1 MNTPSR
7 KRRLPHLVALVGFTA
22 LSPVTASK
30 AHAGALPSGGA
41 FVAGQ
46 GSIASAGNAMTI
58 TQRSERGV
66 VNWQSFSIG
75 ANASV
80 QINNGSGA
88 TLNRVTGSQMSE
100 IQGKLG
106 ATGSVFLIN
115 PNGVV
120 VAPGGRVVVDGSF
133 TAATRDV
140 SNDNFMSGGAVTASG
155 TSKGT
160 VTNKGTIYANDGSV
174 TLIGQ
179 SVSNPGTIQA
189 AHGTVAM
196 VAGSTVVLAEDG
208 GPEGIYVVPNAGRGS
223 VTNAGRIQAASVEL
237 AAAHGNVY
245 ALAGNHDAVI
255 SATGTLD
262 TPGGVYLTAG
272 GSVTVAGTISAHNV
286 NGSGGTILANGHD
299 VTIASTATLDA
310 RSSTIGRAGGTILVG
325 TSARG
330 GKHLAQTVALASG
343 SKLLAG
349 NDNSVGYIETSA
361 HHLST
366 GALTVNAGVG
376 GTWLTDPND
385 LTIDSAAAGTISTA
399 LTAGTNV
406 TEQTT
411 ASGVSGYGVESSG
424 LGDINV
430 TAPIT
435 WSGGATLT
443 LNAYNNLNVSAPIT
457 IQGNGGLAIQT
468 GGVDQFIN
476 PSNGGANGSVTYAT
490 PGQGSLSINSTPYS
504 LIWTPAQLQA
514 ADSNLS
520 GHYALAQGVDLTSC
534 SYTPIGM
541 SASFSGI
548 FDGLGNTVGG
558 LSETYATLA
567 HTHLG
572 LFGMASGTLANV
584 NVAGTIV
591 DNPGGGGMA
600 GGLVGYT
607 TGVVRNDNSSVNV
620 TGDNVGGLV
629 GSGFATNITN
639 SSATGSVTGTAYT
652 MQIGGLAA
660 IGSATNSWATGSVT
674 VPDGGTST
682 VEVGGL
688 IGQASAAVSNS
699 YATGEVNGGDAT
711 TARVGG
717 LVGFTLQ
724 AIDDSYATGTVG
736 ATGAGAQI
744 GGLVGYSAA
753 VDGSY
758 ATGAVTGGD
767 ATTVGGLAGIIYG
780 AITNSYA
787 TGAVA
792 GGANTNGGGV
802 TYSNSLV
809 GGLVGTDTG
818 GGSAISDSWSSSA
831 VSAGAGAQVGG
842 LIGQNVNTAPLTDVR
857 ASGKV
862 SGGDDAY
869 VGGLAGYTNSYTS
882 VSVQDAVATG
892 NVSGGDGASVGGL
905 IGSILNGTIQNAFAN
920 GSVTG
925 GQNALV
931 GGLVGDNYGTISTAY
946 ATGAVTAGY
955 NSHAGG
961 LVGNNETS
969 GAITDAYATGS
980 VTDSSYGILGGLVG
994 QSYGN
999 ESNSYATGAVSGQDS
1014 SLIGGFMGWGAGGS
1028 KANDYFDTVTTGTT
1042 VATTGTGITGITGL
1056 TTAQF
1061 AAGQAVFSD
1070 AATAWVS
1077 GAPYDVLAGLP
1088 YLAVAGAGAT
1098 EVYGGGSLTQ
1108 PTSVSATVVVP
1119 SGAPVAFGTGTDAN
1133 AALAGIGTWTDPN
1146 SATAQVGQPDVIFAS
1161 GVAAAGYQV
1170 TYQAQAAINPA
1181 TLTVASGNQSSTYG
1195 QAVSLD
1201 QGAYTVTGLV
1211 NGNTVSSVNLSTAAT
1226 SSSNV
1231 GSYGITASGAT
1242 GTGLSNY
1249 DIAYVPGTLTITPAA
1264 LTVRANDA
1272 TSTYGQTP
1280 VVGGF
1285 TTSGLVNGDT
1295 VSGVTLATTATGAS
1309 NVGTYGITAANA
1321 VGSGLSNYDITYQA
1335 GTLTIDPATLTITAT
1350 GGSSIYGATPGA
1362 GGFTANGLVNADA
1375 VTGATLTNAATAG
1388 SGVGTYAVTASNAT
1402 GTGLSNYD
1410 ITYAPGVWA
1419 VDPAALT
1426 ITANNA
1432 TSTYGQAP
1440 TAGGF
1445 TASGLVDGDSVSSV
1459 DLASAAT
1466 RTSGVGTYGITA
1478 SNATGAGLSNY
1489 TIGYVP
1495 GTLTINPAALV
1506 VAANGGSSTYGQSVT
1521 PSYRATGLVN
1531 GDSVSGVSLSTSATS
1546 VSGVGSYDVTASGAT
1561 GTGLGNYAITY
1572 TPGTWTIDPAALMV
1586 TASNQASTYGTTPA
1600 PGSTGFTTSG
1610 LVNGDSVTGV
1620 TLSTTATAASGVG
1633 TYGITASNA
1642 VGAGLSNYTIT
1653 YQGGTWT
1660 VDPAT
1665 LTVTAG
1671 NQTSVYGSG
1680 TATPTPAQ
1688 VAVAPAVVASEAVG
1702 ANIVQ
1707 AADVATPAPSKK
1719 DLVVSSGITTT
1730 CSAVGVEAGGDMIA
1744 CQTQVGR

>member
-7 KRRLPHLVALVGFTA
+7 KGRLPHLLALLGFTA
-22 LSPVTASK
+22 LSPVASK

-46 GSIASAGNAMTI
+46 GSIAETGNAMTI
-58 TQRSERGV
+58 TQQGQRGV
-66 VNWQSFSIG
+66 INWQSFSIG
-75 ANASV
+75 KGNTV
-80 QINNGSGA
+80 QINNGAGA
-88 TLNRVTGSQMSE
+88 TLNRVTGAQMSE
-100 IQGKLG
+100 IAGKLG

-120 VAPGGRVVVDGSF
+120 VAPGGRVIVDGSF
-133 TAATRDV
+133 LASTRDV

-155 TSKGT
+155 TSQGT
-160 VTNKGTIYANDGSV
+160 VTNKGTIYAKDGSV

-179 SVSNPGTIQA
+179 SVSNSGTIQA

-196 VAGSTVVLAEDG
+196 VAGNTVVLAEDG
-208 GPEGIYVVPNAGRGS
+208 GPEGIYVVPKGGKGS
-223 VTNAGRIQAASVEL
+223 VTNAGRIKAASVDL

-262 TPGGVYLTAG
+262 TPGGVYLTSG
-272 GSVTVAGTISAHNV
+272 DGSVTVAGTISAHNAD
-286 NGSGGTILANGHD
+286 GSGGTILGNGHD

-310 RSSTIGRAGGTILVG
+310 RSTVIGKAGGTILVG

-330 GKHLAQTVALASG
+330 GKHLAQTVDLASG
-343 SKLLAG
+343 AKLLAG
-349 NDNSVGYIETSA
+349 GKGAGYIETSA
-361 HHLST
+361 HSLST

-376 GTWLTDPND
+376 GTWLTDPDD

-399 LTAGTNV
+399 LTGGTNV

-476 PSNGGANGSVTYAT
+476 PSNGGANGSVTFST
-490 PGQGSLSINSTPYS
+490 PGSGSLSINGTPFS

-520 GHYALAQGVDLTSC
+520 GHYALAQGVDLNGF

-541 SASFSGI
+541 SASFTGT
-548 FDGLGNTVGG
+548 FDGLGNTVSN

-584 NVAGTIV
+584 SVAGSIT

-607 TGVVRNDNSSVNV
+607 TGVVRNDNSSVDV
-620 TGDNVGGLV
+620 TGDTVGGLV
-629 GSGFATNITN
+629 GSGFAANITN
-639 SSATGSVTGTAYT
+639 SSATGNVTGTAYT

-660 IGSATNSWATGSVT
+660 IGSATNSWATGNVT
-674 VPDGGTST
+674 VPAGGTST

-688 IGQASAAVSNS
+688 IGQGSATVSNS
-699 YATGEVNGGDAT
+699 YATGAVDGGNAT

-744 GGLVGYSAA
+744 GGLVGYSAT

-780 AITNSYA
+780 AITNSHA
-787 TGAVA
+787 TGAVT
-792 GGANTNGGGV
+792 GGVNTNSGGV

-818 GGSAISDSWSSSA
+818 GSSALSDSWSSSN

-842 LIGQNVNTAPLTDVR
+842 LIGQNVNTAPLVDVR

-882 VSVQDAVATG
+882 VSVQEAVATG

-905 IGSILNGTIQNAFAN
+905 IGSILNGGVSSVFAN

-946 ATGAVTAGY
+946 ATGAVMAGY

-969 GAITDAYATGS
+969 GAITDVYATGS

-1056 TTAQF
+1056 TSAQF
-1061 AAGQAVFSD
+1061 AAGRAAFSD

-1077 GAPYDVLAGLP
+1077 GAPYSVLAGLP
-1088 YLAVAGAGAT
+1088 YLTVTGTGAT
-1098 EVYGGGSLTQ
+1098 EPYGGSLTQ
-1108 PTSVSATVVVP
+1108 PASVTASAVVP
-1119 SGAPVAFGTGTDAN
+1119 SGAPIAFGTSTDTA
-1133 AALAGIGTWTDPN
+1133 AALAGIGPWGDLN
-1146 SATAQVGQPDVIFAS
+1146 SATAQVGTPDAIFAS
-1161 GVAAAGYQV
+1161 GVAANGYQV
-1170 TYQAQAAINPA
+1170 TYQTWAAIDPA
-1181 TLTVASGNQSSTYG
+1181 SLTVTSGNQSSTYG

-1201 QGAYTVTGLV
+1201 QTAYTVSGLV

-1226 SSSNV
+1226 ASSNV
-1231 GSYGITASGAT
+1231 GIYGITASGAT
-1242 GTGLSNY
+1242 GTGLGNY
-1249 DIAYVPGTLTITPAA
+1249 AITYQSGALTITPAA
-1264 LTVRANDA
+1264 LTVKAGDA
-1272 TSTYGQTP
+1272 TSTYGQAP

-1285 TTSGLVNGDT
+1285 TTSGLVNGDS
-1295 VSGVTLATTATGAS
+1295 VSGVTLTTAATGSS
-1309 NVGTYGITAANA
+1309 NVGAYAITASNA
-1321 VGSGLSNYDITYQA
+1321 VGSGLSNYDITYQ
-1335 GTLTIDPATLTITAT
+1335 GGLLTI
-1350 GGSSIYGATPGA
+1350 
-1362 GGFTANGLVNADA
+1362 
-1375 VTGATLTNAATAG
+1375 
-1388 SGVGTYAVTASNAT
+1388 
-1402 GTGLSNYD
+1402 
-1410 ITYAPGVWA
+1410 
-1419 VDPAALT
+1419 DPAALT
-1426 ITANNA
+1426 ITAGNS

-1440 TAGGF
+1440 SLGGF
-1445 TASGLVDGDSVSSV
+1445 SASGLVDGDSVSAV
-1459 DLASAAT
+1459 DLATTAT
-1466 RTSGVGTYGITA
+1466 RTSAVGTYGITPSA
-1478 SNATGAGLSNY
+1478 ATGVGLSNY

-1495 GTLTINPAALV
+1495 GVLTINPAALV
-1506 VAANGGSSTYGQSVT
+1506 VAANSGASTYGQAVT

-1546 VSGVGSYDVTASGAT
+1546 ASGVGSYDVTASGAT
-1561 GTGLGNYAITY
+1561 GTGLSNYAITY
-1572 TPGTWTIDPAALMV
+1572 QGGTWTIDPAALTV
-1586 TASNQASTYGTTPA
+1586 TAGNQSSIYGQTPVPGTTA
-1600 PGSTGFTTSG
+1600 FTTSG

-1620 TLSTTATAASGVG
+1620 SLATTATEASGVG
-1633 TYGITASNA
+1633 TYAITASNA
-1642 VGAGLSNYTIT
+1642 TGTGLSNYTIT

-1665 LTVTAG
+1665 LTVTTG
-1671 NQTSVYGSG
+1671 DQTSTYGSG
-1680 TATPTPAQ
+1680 TATPTQAQ

-1702 ANIVQ
+1702 ANIVM

-1719 DLVVSSGITTT
+1719 DVVVSGGITTT